1 MQHTVKEESA
11 GTRLN
16 FTTMFLTLTW
26 TTNVQNWRQ
35 LSKSWNEAQFKE
47 CKVLR
52 LNSKSKAKP
61 NSQTS
66 KAEADFTYLYANV
79 TKDSGGT
86 DIMKRISMAG
96 ASFISP
102 ANIKKVTDYQWKDQS
117 IYLLEPG
124 PVCNV
129 VLMWDFV
136 AYHTKEKRTDA
147 FQTKCLRKILMS
159 RWQQHTVVSLIFKGI
174 NFLE

>member
-1 MQHTVKEESA
+1 M
-11 GTRLN
+11 
-16 FTTMFLTLTW
+16 
-26 TTNVQNWRQ
+26 
-35 LSKSWNEAQFKE
+35 
-47 CKVLR
+47 LR

-124 PVCNV
+124 PVCIV
-129 VLMWDFV
+129 VLM
-136 AYHTKEKRTDA
+136 
-147 FQTKCLRKILMS
+147 
-159 RWQQHTVVSLIFKGI
+159 
-174 NFLE
+174 

>member
-1 MQHTVKEESA
+1 MNKIDGNSVKV
-11 GTRLN
+11 RIKLN
-16 FTTMFLTLTW
+16 
-26 TTNVQNWRQ
+26 
-35 LSKSWNEAQFKE
+35 SK

-86 DIMKRISMAG
+86 DIMKRIAMAG

-102 ANIKKVTDYQWKDQS
+102 ANI
-117 IYLLEPG
+117 
-124 PVCNV
+124 
-129 VLMWDFV
+129 
-136 AYHTKEKRTDA
+136 
-147 FQTKCLRKILMS
+147 
-159 RWQQHTVVSLIFKGI
+159 
-174 NFLE
+174 

>member
-1 MQHTVKEESA
+1 MNKIDGNSVKV
-11 GTRLN
+11 RMKL
-16 FTTMFLTLTW
+16 
-26 TTNVQNWRQ
+26 
-35 LSKSWNEAQFKE
+35 KE

-86 DIMKRISMAG
+86 DIMKRIAMAG

-102 ANIKKVTDYQWKDQS
+102 ANI
-117 IYLLEPG
+117 
-124 PVCNV
+124 
-129 VLMWDFV
+129 
-136 AYHTKEKRTDA
+136 
-147 FQTKCLRKILMS
+147 
-159 RWQQHTVVSLIFKGI
+159 
-174 NFLE
+174 